1 MNKNRIQLVAAS
13 LLSASVFAACS
24 SESGAG
30 IAMSALTS
38 DGATPVPTDR
48 TGTSFTLQQ
57 GLIHLRHIELDLPRG
72 QRCADL
78 GDQLA
83 GATCHDSS
91 TAGDEAKI
99 RIAGPIVVDLVA
111 GTSTPSLAEVVI
123 PAGTYDRVDLRVD
136 DGVPSQ
142 GVVTPGS
149 PLDDNSFAV
158 IATFQHRG
166 AQATL
171 DLRLN
176 FDEDIRIEQ
185 PGGVAV
191 APGEDLVARFAAAN
205 WLAGVSLGACVD
217 TLTATDNRYVVD
229 DRNDGACSGI
239 EDTVKRAMKESGD
252 LDSSDD

>member
-1 MNKNRIQLVAAS
+1 MKKNRIH
-13 LLSASVFAACS
+13 LLATALLFAACS
-24 SESGAG
+24 SESGGAG

-48 TGTSFTLQQ
+48 TGTAFTLQQ
-57 GLIHLRHIELDLPRG
+57 GLLHLRHIELDLPRG
-72 QRCADL
+72 QRCADVS
-78 GDQLA
+78 DQLA
-83 GATCHDSS
+83 GATCRDSS
-91 TAGDEAKI
+91 TAGEESKI

-111 GTSTPSLAEVVI
+111 GTSTPSLANVVI
-123 PAGTYDRVDLRVD
+123 PAGSYERVDLRVD

-142 GVVTPGS
+142 GVVEPGS

-166 AQATL
+166 AEATL

-191 APGEDLVARFAAAN
+191 APGDDLVARFAAAN
-205 WLAGVSLGACVD
+205 WLANVNLGACVD
-217 TLTATDNRYVVD
+217 TLTASAGRYVVD